1 MPARRNYDSK
11 RSAVFAES
19 VYAVLGNQ
27 TFWKFHDLLYQKQ
40 PEGSHYEK
48 MDVYTEKFLTDTLK
62 EVAGDEEVHKVV
74 EYFNTNQGDAA
85 WQKDMDLVHQ
95 WHVNSTP
102 TILLNG
108 QVAKTLE
115 DIRDMVNKASK
126 KNKDE

>member
-1 MPARRNYDSK
+1 
-11 RSAVFAES
+11 
-19 VYAVLGNQ
+19 
-27 TFWKFHDLLYQKQ
+27 
-40 PEGSHYEK
+40 